1 MIKIPSKLGI
11 DIALDAY
18 WENAAVERSRYV
30 NLLMSKDNEQ
40 TNADFRIFIQK
51 YLFWSNVH
59 VVAERVD
66 CNDIDCS

>member
-40 TNADFRIFIQK
+40 TNADFQILIQK
-51 YLFWSNVH
+51 YLF
-59 VVAERVD
+59 
-66 CNDIDCS
+66 